1 MAMNIELRVDRWVPR
16 CKRAR
21 GDGCA
26 GCRVWMLDTEKDE
39 HEEPGDFSAEVR
51 VCCRRASGH
60 QGDSKGWASTY

>member
-51 VCCRRASGH
+51 V
-60 QGDSKGWASTY
+60 